1 MMINSYFITV
11 YMIMNLYKYIL
22 LCIYQVILYEME
34 MFEEYIILIWIPAS
48 SPELVPV
55 EKWR

>member
-1 MMINSYFITV
+1 MMINSYFIPV
-11 YMIMNLYKYIL
+11 YVIMYLYKYIL
-22 LCIYQVILYEME
+22 ICIYQVILFEME

>member
-34 MFEEYIILIWIPAS
+34 MFEEYIILI
-48 SPELVPV
+48 
-55 EKWR
+55 

>member
-1 MMINSYFITV
+1 MMITYFIPV
-11 YMIMNLYKYIL
+11 YVIMYLYKYIL
-22 LCIYQVILYEME
+22 ICIYQVILFEME